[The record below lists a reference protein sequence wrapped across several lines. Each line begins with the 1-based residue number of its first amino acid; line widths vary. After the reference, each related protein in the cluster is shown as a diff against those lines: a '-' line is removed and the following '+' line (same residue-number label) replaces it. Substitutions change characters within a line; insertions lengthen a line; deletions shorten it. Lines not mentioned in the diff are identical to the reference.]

1 LPFSERSQSRERSCA
16 VLELDNRIVRLFAAG
31 KTGSYNQFFTVAARI

>member
-1 LPFSERSQSRERSCA
+1 MPAKCRC
-16 VLELDNRIVRLFAAG
+16 ELADTANQELRLFAAG

>member
-1 LPFSERSQSRERSCA
+1 VVAERATLCT